1 VAAGSKEGHIHGSK
15 VCQICGIQL
24 LSRRR
29 RLVAAVSRKGR
40 VVSSGVESAPAA
52 EDVGLRPK
60 KGQSDALSVEMAE
73 ADVSIS
79 VAVATQSL

>member
-15 VCQICGIQL
+15 VCQIRGIQL

-29 RLVAAVSRKGR
+29 RLVAAVSLEGR
-40 VVSSGVESAPAA
+40 VVGSGVEGAPAA

-60 KGQSDALSVEMAE
+60 KGQSDALGVEMAE
-73 ADVSIS
+73 AAVSVS
-79 VAVATQSL
+79 VAVAPQSL